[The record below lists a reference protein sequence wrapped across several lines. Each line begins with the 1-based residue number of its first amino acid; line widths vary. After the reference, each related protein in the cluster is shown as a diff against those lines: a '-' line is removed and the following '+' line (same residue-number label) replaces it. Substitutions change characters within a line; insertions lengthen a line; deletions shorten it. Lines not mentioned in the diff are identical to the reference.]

1 MRPTSLAFCAVLVA
15 LHPACKREQP
25 PIEYEGSS
33 TIGLGVMPE
42 LTDAFARETG
52 IKFTRVGTAG
62 SSEGFKAVMA
72 GKVPLGGMS
81 RRLTP
86 AERAQSPYFQ
96 IIGYDALVVF
106 VNQKNPVRDVSMKQL
121 KSIFA
126 GRIRNWKEVGGED
139 APIEVASEPKN
150 SPHGT
155 FELFKAAVLGDEEIK
170 ATRELDQPLDCV
182 KLVATDPHGI
192 TFAARAFNQPGTVT
206 LSVEGSSASREAVL
220 GGGYPISR
228 PLLLLSKDTPE
239 GSTKRFFEYALSP
252 AGQKIVATKFV
263 AVH

>member
-1 MRPTSLAFCAVLVA
+1 MRPVSLALCVMLVA
-15 LHPACKREQP
+15 SLPACKPEPP

-33 TIGLGVMPE
+33 TIGLGLMPA

-52 IKFTRVGTAG
+52 IKFSRVGSAG

-81 RRLTP
+81 RRLKP
-86 AERAQSPYFQ
+86 EERAKNPYYQ
-96 IIGYDALVVF
+96 IIGFDALVVF
-106 VNQKNPVRDVSMKQL
+106 VNQKNPVRDVSMSQL

-126 GRIRNWKEVGGED
+126 GKIRNWKEVGGDD

-155 FELFKAAVLGDEEIK
+155 FELFKAAVLGNEEIK
-170 ATRELDQPLDCV
+170 ASRELDQPLDCV

-192 TFAARAFNQPGTVT
+192 TFAARAFSQPGTAM

-220 GGGYPISR
+220 GGIYPISR
-228 PLLLLSKDTPE
+228 PLLLLSKDNPE

-252 AGQKIVATKFV
+252 AGQKIVATKFI